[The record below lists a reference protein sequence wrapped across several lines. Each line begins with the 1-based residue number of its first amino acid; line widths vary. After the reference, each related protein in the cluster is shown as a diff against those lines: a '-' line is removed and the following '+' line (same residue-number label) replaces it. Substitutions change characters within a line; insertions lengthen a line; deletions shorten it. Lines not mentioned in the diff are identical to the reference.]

1 MGRIIGIDFGRKRIG
16 LAVTDNLQMIASP
29 LKTVNQAEF
38 EIFMKEYMTKEQV
51 EGFAIGWPK
60 NLDNSPSESMNDL
73 IPFLNRLKKLFPTI
87 PIYKIDERFT
97 SVIAHQAM
105 IEGGVKKKNRQ
116 DKKMVDR
123 ISATLILQSF
133 LENKTNI
140 INDYKK

>member
-29 LKTVNQAEF
+29 LKTVNQTEF
-38 EIFMKEYMTKEQV
+38 EIFMKEYMTNEHV
-51 EGFAIGWPK
+51 DGFAIGWPK
-60 NLDNSPSESMNDL
+60 NLDNTPSESMNDL
-73 IPFLNRLKKLFPTI
+73 IPFINRLRKLFPEI

-97 SVIAHQAM
+97 SILAHQAM
-105 IEGGVKKKNRQ
+105 IDGGVKKKDRQ

-133 LENKTNI
+133 LENKTNYV
-140 INDYKK
+140 NNYNK

>member
-1 MGRIIGIDFGRKRIG
+1 
-16 LAVTDNLQMIASP
+16 
-29 LKTVNQAEF
+29 
-38 EIFMKEYMTKEQV
+38 
-51 EGFAIGWPK
+51 
-60 NLDNSPSESMNDL
+60 
-73 IPFLNRLKKLFPTI
+73 RLKKLFPTI

-140 INDYKK
+140 INDYKR